1 MNWCEY
7 CRSRAAI
14 GPSYPTPGHRSIGV
28 NIITKRYL
36 YIHDYRC
43 IIRNSKEGDGSRCTP
58 TNEDSAPVS
67 VLMGTKALLCC
78 PPISW
83 TKPVVLIT
91 WKITLRGQPP
101 CKIFYNV
108 ETKEIGE
115 VNCTDRRITWAF
127 TPDQSPDLQINTVA
141 LSHEGHYLCQMA
153 SPEGH
158 FKQIHDLQVLVPPE
172 VTLIPGEKR
181 AAVCEAIAGK
191 PAAQISWTPD
201 GYHVTKNESHSNGTV
216 TVRSTYHG
224 EHSNV
229 SAVFCF
235 VSHPTGNQTLS
246 IELNQGV
253 TSPLHSLLTILY
265 AKLSLLGIILLI
277 LGFAFLQKRNY
288 FREYGRP
295 SLLEDENRTQ
305 LIHGSQDFHLS
316 VEAIS
321 RKQESAFP
329 QTLEQAQ
336 SALLDMSQ
344 C

>member
-1 MNWCEY
+1 MPLVGAPNVLTLLTGFPFSFSLCV
-7 CRSRAAI
+7 C
-14 GPSYPTPGHRSIGV
+14 P
-28 NIITKRYL
+28 
-36 YIHDYRC
+36 
-43 IIRNSKEGDGSRCTP
+43 
-58 TNEDSAPVS
+58 DSAPVS
-67 VLMGTKALLCC
+67 VLMGTKALLCL
-78 PPISW
+78 
-83 TKPVVLIT
+83 VLIT

-288 FREYGRP
+288 FR
-295 SLLEDENRTQ
+295 
-305 LIHGSQDFHLS
+305 
-316 VEAIS
+316 
-321 RKQESAFP
+321 
-329 QTLEQAQ
+329 
-336 SALLDMSQ
+336 
-344 C
+344 